1 MKQILFTFFVL
12 SLLITI
18 SKGQW
23 SEQTSGVTTTLYS
36 VSAVN
41 DDVAWACGA
50 SGRVLM
56 TTNGGTNWTSVVTP
70 NATLNLYHI
79 YGASASIALVT
90 GSTTNTF
97 VYRTTDGGSTWS
109 QVFTQTGGFI
119 DAIVQRGLNPQHFI
133 MMGDPVGGR
142 WSIWLS
148 TDNGATWDS
157 TGIYLPQAG
166 SEAGWNNSMAATADV
181 AFRFWFGT
189 SNTRVYY
196 KAPGPT
202 FIFQTQPTT
211 GLANSS
217 AIWFNDNA
225 KGMVGGTSMQYTTN
239 SGANWSPITTSGTGD
254 ISGITGAGSDWWYV
268 RGTGIYY
275 SSNNGLI
282 WSTDYTAPSG
292 SHQHISKS
300 RTGNVMW
307 AVRTAGGIAKSLGP
321 IGIEPISSEIPKS
334 YSLYQNFPNPF
345 NPSTTIRFDISKESF
360 VKITVF
366 DETGREVSRLV
377 NENLRAGKYEI
388 HWAASM
394 HASGMYFYKLESAGF
409 VETKKMVLIK

>member
-1 MKQILFTFFVL
+1 MKQILFTFFIL

-41 DDVAWACGA
+41 DDVAWACGL
-50 SGRVLM
+50 SGRVLR
-56 TTNGGTNWTSVVTP
+56 TTNGGTTWTIVTSP
-70 NATLNLYHI
+70 NATLPLYNI
-79 YGASASIALVT
+79 WGVSADTALVT
-90 GSTTNTF
+90 GSSASAL
-97 VYRTTDGGSTWS
+97 VYRTVNGGANWT
-109 QVFTQTGGFI
+109 QVFSQTGGFVN
-119 DAIVQRGLNPQHFI
+119 AIVNTDPGHYFI
-133 MMGDPVGGR
+133 SGDPVGGR
-142 WSIWLS
+142 WSLWGS
-148 TDNGATWDS
+148 DDGGVTWDS
-157 TGIYLPQAG
+157 TGLYLSQAG
-166 SEAGWNNSMAATADV
+166 SEAGWNNSMTAV
-181 AFRFWFGT
+181 INPTTTRIWFGT
-189 SNTRVYY
+189 GNTRVYY
-196 KAPGPT
+196 TEGGSSWT
-202 FIFQTQPTT
+202 SQTTT
-211 GLANSS
+211 GLVNSF
-217 AIWFNDNA
+217 AIWFNDTA
-225 KGMVGGTSMQYTTN
+225 RGMVGGTVLLSTITGGTLWTPVA
-239 SGANWSPITTSGTGD
+239 GAPGTGS
-254 ISGITGAGSDWWYV
+254 INGITGADNNWWYV

-366 DETGREVSRLV
+366 DETGREISTLV